1 MVVFGK
7 VAVRRRRSL
16 EMTQRSERR
25 DEDKRG
31 ISHRWRLDIERELS
45 ENLG

>member
-1 MVVFGK
+1 MVVVGK
-7 VAVRRRRSL
+7 AAVRRRRGL

-31 ISHRWRLDIERELS
+31 MSHPVDDLIFRGYFR
-45 ENLG
+45 